1 MKTKKSVCL
10 TGIMAPHYTYPL
22 NIDISFHGEPLDTGP
37 INEKRILK
45 LWIISDSSTR
55 MYM

>member
-1 MKTKKSVCL
+1 MKTKKPVCL

-45 LWIISDSSTR
+45 L
-55 MYM
+55 